1 MEIGIAGT
9 FDVQNLGDLLFP
21 IIAEAELS
29 RRIGPINLH
38 RFSYGE
44 RNPPDWPYRV
54 ESVAA
59 LPRRAADLDA
69 MLIGG
74 GHLIRFDKAVAPGY
88 GPPSPEIHH
97 PTGYWLMPALLA
109 LQHGCAVI
117 WNAVETWRE
126 VPDWA
131 APLLRAA
138 LENSSYVAVRHE
150 HSRDDLL
157 PFANGVP
164 VDVVPDTCF
173 GIGRIVD
180 PTRPSDRYLQLRR
193 AAGLRPPY
201 IVIQATPH
209 QAGFVRFLRRH
220 RARFAGYQFVSVPI
234 GPVLGD
240 HDGALAELEDVVTLP
255 SWPDPTVLAEVIAG
269 SSGVV
274 GISLHLAIIAM
285 AFGIPVLRPDSIV
298 VGKYA
303 ALAQYETVHTFRH
316 DGAIEP
322 GWVHERLDRRGLG
335 SRLPETFRAVEAHW
349 DKVAAYIA
357 VPRNKA
363 SCGMLDA
370 FAQQLPGLLEART
383 QLSRESEYLRRLLY
397 AQDLTVTQRDRRV
410 AALTS
415 ERHDGAPAHEEE
427 HKEEHMSGGVPV
439 YEDMAGID
447 RLSAVIAERDR
458 QISERDRQITERD
471 RRIAERDRQISVS
484 ERQIADLT
492 AALSERDL
500 RLANAEAVAAARA
513 NEIAGAGST
522 LRAREAEVARL
533 GATVRARDEEL
544 RLFQQSTSWKVT
556 APIRWAKRLVSRGA
570 TGPIIGFEN
579 FDRQPLNREP
589 FDWAFVTGL
598 FARRDAQAL
607 VDTYPRDHFKTVKG
621 YDGEKGYEYESRPLI
636 HLGAEQVSFAE
647 ELSDSWG
654 RLANDLLS
662 PAYRR
667 TMSRFLGRDL
677 TTAPMEAYVCHFGP
691 GAWLGPH
698 VDLKDKIM
706 THVFYFNETWNP
718 RDGGCLNILRSSDMS
733 DSIAEIAPIVG
744 NTSVLVRAQ
753 NSWHSVSRVV
763 EGCRT
768 SRRSMNV
775 IFYHPG
781 AVSTMW
787 PPGDQTPLH
796 RYEPPNG

>member
-21 IIAEAELS
+21 IVAETELS
-29 RRIGPINLH
+29 RRIGPVNLH

-44 RNPPDWPYRV
+44 KSPPDWPYRV
-54 ESVAA
+54 ESVAS

-88 GPPSPEIHH
+88 GPPSPDIHH

-109 LQHGCAVI
+109 LQSGCPVI

-126 VPDWA
+126 VPEWA

-138 LENSSYVAVRHE
+138 LENSSYVAVRHA

-164 VDVVPDTCF
+164 VEVVPDTCF

-193 AAGLRPPY
+193 DAGLRPPY
-201 IVIQATPH
+201 IVVQATSH

-220 RARFAGYQFVSVPI
+220 RTRFAGYQFVSVPI

-240 HDGALAELEDVVTLP
+240 HDGALAELEDLVTLP
-255 SWPDPTVLAEVIAG
+255 SWPDPRVLAEVIAG

-285 AFGIPVLRPDSIV
+285 SFGLPVFRPDSIV
-298 VGKYA
+298 LGKYA

-316 DGAIEP
+316 DGEIEP
-322 GWVHERLDRRGLG
+322 GWFHQRLDQRGLG
-335 SRLPETFRAVEAHW
+335 SELPETFRALDAHW
-349 DKVAAYIA
+349 DKVAACVSVA
-357 VPRNKA
+357 RNKA
-363 SCGMLDA
+363 SSGMLDV
-370 FAQQLPGLLEART
+370 FAQQLPGLLETRT
-383 QLSRESEYLRRLLY
+383 QLARETEYLRRLLY
-397 AQDLTVTQRDRRV
+397 AQNLTVTQRDRRI

-415 ERHDGAPAHEEE
+415 DRNDGGPAQEEVP
-427 HKEEHMSGGVPV
+427 MSEVPG
-439 YEDMAGID
+439 YEDMPSID
-447 RLSAVIAERDR
+447 RLSAVVAERDR
-458 QISERDRQITERD
+458 QISERDRQILLRD
-471 RRIAERDRQISVS
+471 
-484 ERQIADLT
+484 RQIADLT
-492 AALSERDL
+492 AALSEREL
-500 RLANAEAVAAARA
+500 RLANAEAEAAARA
-513 NEIAGAGST
+513 NVLSGTDST

-533 GATVRARDEEL
+533 GATVRARDEEM

-556 APIRWAKRLVSRGA
+556 APIRWAKRLVIGGA
-570 TGPIIGFEN
+570 AGQIIRFEN
-579 FDRQPLNREP
+579 FDRQPLNRQP
-589 FDWAFVTGL
+589 FDWAFVTRL
-598 FARRDAQAL
+598 FARRDAQSL
-607 VDTYPRDHFKTVKG
+607 VDSYPRDHFKTVKG
-621 YDGEKGYEYESRPLI
+621 YDGEKGYEYEARPLI
-636 HLGAEQVSFAE
+636 HLGAESVSFSE
-647 ELSDSWG
+647 ELSDAWR

-706 THVFYFNETWNP
+706 THVFYFNESWNP
-718 RDGGCLNILRSSDMS
+718 QDGGCLNILRSSDMS

-753 NSWHSVSRVV
+753 NSWHSVSQVV

>member
-1 MEIGIAGT
+1 MT
-9 FDVQNLGDLLFP
+9 
-21 IIAEAELS
+21 
-29 RRIGPINLH
+29 
-38 RFSYGE
+38 
-44 RNPPDWPYRV
+44 
-54 ESVAA
+54 
-59 LPRRAADLDA
+59 
-69 MLIGG
+69 
-74 GHLIRFDKAVAPGY
+74 
-88 GPPSPEIHH
+88 
-97 PTGYWLMPALLA
+97 
-109 LQHGCAVI
+109 
-117 WNAVETWRE
+117 
-126 VPDWA
+126 
-131 APLLRAA
+131 
-138 LENSSYVAVRHE
+138 
-150 HSRDDLL
+150 
-157 PFANGVP
+157 
-164 VDVVPDTCF
+164 
-173 GIGRIVD
+173 
-180 PTRPSDRYLQLRR
+180 
-193 AAGLRPPY
+193 
-201 IVIQATPH
+201 
-209 QAGFVRFLRRH
+209 
-220 RARFAGYQFVSVPI
+220 ARS
-234 GPVLGD
+234 
-240 HDGALAELEDVVTLP
+240 AELEDVVTLP

-285 AFGIPVLRPDSIV
+285 SFGLPVFRPDSIV

-316 DGAIEP
+316 DGEIVP
-322 GWVHERLDRRGLG
+322 DWVLERLDRRGLG
-335 SRLPETFRAVEAHW
+335 SKLPETFRALEAHW
-349 DKVAAYIA
+349 DKVAACVA

-363 SCGMLDA
+363 SRGMLDA
-370 FAQQLPGLLEART
+370 FAQQLPGLLETRT
-383 QLSRESEYLRRLLY
+383 QLARETEYLRRLLY
-397 AQDLTVTQRDRRV
+397 AQNLTVTRRDRRI

-415 ERHDGAPAHEEE
+415 DRSDSAPAHEEE
-427 HKEEHMSGGVPV
+427 PMSGEVPV
-439 YEDMAGID
+439 YEDMPSID

-458 QISERDRQITERD
+458 QISKRDRQITERD
-471 RRIAERDRQISVS
+471 RQISAS

-492 AALSERDL
+492 AALNERDL
-500 RLANAEAVAAARA
+500 RLVNAEAAAAAHA
-513 NEIAGAGST
+513 NELSGTSGT

-556 APIRWAKRLVSRGA
+556 APIRWAKRLVSGGA
-570 TGPIIGFEN
+570 TGPIIRFEN

-589 FDWAFVTGL
+589 YDWAFVTGL
-598 FARRDAQAL
+598 FARRDAQSL
-607 VDTYPRDHFKTVKG
+607 VGTYPRDHFKTVKG

-636 HLGAEQVSFAE
+636 HLGAEQVCFAE
-647 ELSDSWG
+647 ELSDAWR

>member
-1 MEIGIAGT
+1 VTEIGIAGT

-21 IIAEAELS
+21 IIAEAELT
-29 RRIGPINLH
+29 RRLGTINLH

-44 RNPPDWPYRV
+44 KSPPDWPYRV

-59 LPRRAADLDA
+59 LPQRAADLDA

-88 GPPSPEIHH
+88 GPPNADIHH

-109 LQHGCAVI
+109 AQHGCAVI

-131 APLLRAA
+131 APLLRTA
-138 LENSSYVAVRHE
+138 LGKSSYVAVRHE

-164 VDVVPDTCF
+164 IEVVPDTCF

-180 PTRPSDRYLQLRR
+180 PTRPSARYLKLRR
-193 AAGLRPPY
+193 DAGLRPPY
-201 IVIQATPH
+201 IVIQATSH
-209 QAGFVRFLRRH
+209 QAGFVHFLRRH

-234 GPVLGD
+234 GPALGD
-240 HDGALAELEDVVTLP
+240 RDGALAELEDLVILP
-255 SWPDPTVLAEVIAG
+255 AWPDPRVLAEVIAG

-285 AFGIPVLRPDSIV
+285 SFGLPVFRADSIV

-316 DGAIEP
+316 DGDFEP
-322 GWVHERLDRRGLG
+322 GWFHQRLDRRGLG
-335 SRLPETFRAVEAHW
+335 SKLPETFRALDAHW
-349 DKVAAYIA
+349 DKVAACVSVA
-357 VPRNKA
+357 RNKP
-363 SCGMLDA
+363 SFGMLDV
-370 FAQQLPGLLEART
+370 FAQQLPGLLETRT
-383 QLSRESEYLRRLLY
+383 QLTRETEYLRRLLY
-397 AQDLTVTQRDRRV
+397 TQNLTVTQRDRRI

-415 ERHDGAPAHEEE
+415 DHNDGIPAHEEE
-427 HKEEHMSGGVPV
+427 PMSGEVPV
-439 YEDMAGID
+439 HEDMPSID
-447 RLSAVIAERDR
+447 RLSAVITERDR
-458 QISERDRQITERD
+458 QISARDK
-471 RRIAERDRQISVS
+471 
-484 ERQIADLT
+484 QIADLT
-492 AALSERDL
+492 AAINERDL
-500 RLANAEAVAAARA
+500 RLAHAEAAAAARA
-513 NEIAGAGST
+513 NELSGASST
-522 LRAREAEVARL
+522 LRARDAEVARL
-533 GATVRARDEEL
+533 AATVRARDEEI
-544 RLFQQSTSWKVT
+544 RLFCQSTSWKVT
-556 APIRWAKRLVSRGA
+556 APIRWAKRLASGGA
-570 TGPIIGFEN
+570 ADGTIIRLGN
-579 FDRQPLNREP
+579 FDKQPLNREP
-589 FDWAFVTGL
+589 YDWAFVNQL
-598 FARRDAQAL
+598 FAPRDARSL
-607 VDTYPRDHFKTVKG
+607 VDTYPRDHFKTVRG
-621 YDGEKGYEYESRPLI
+621 YDGEKGYEYEARPLI
-636 HLGAEQVSFAE
+636 HLGVEAVSFAE
-647 ELSDSWG
+647 DLSDAWR
-654 RLANDLLS
+654 RLADNLLS

-698 VDLKDKIM
+698 LDLKDKIM

-718 RDGGCLNILRSSDMS
+718 ADGGCLNILRSSDMS
-733 DSIAEIAPIVG
+733 DSVAEISPIVG
-744 NTSVLVRAQ
+744 NSSVLVRAQ

-763 EGCRT
+763 EGCNT

-787 PPGDQTPLH
+787 PPGDNTPLH
-796 RYEPPNG
+796 HYQPPNG